1 MPEVGETVALKRHPH
16 ECSDGCNVALNTAAF
31 SQLGFASSSDSSGG
45 GVRAA
50 CAGDRSRVVVAYGL
64 GLRGA
69 EMWLRGY
76 IAPTTR
82 ELTVQVLRSRAAPFR
97 GIWGGRGGGG
107 GLNPNPQPKPQTL
120 KP

>member
-1 MPEVGETVALKRHPH
+1 M
-16 ECSDGCNVALNTAAF
+16 
-31 SQLGFASSSDSSGG
+31 
-45 GVRAA
+45 
-50 CAGDRSRVVVAYGL
+50 VVAYGL

-107 GLNPNPQPKPQTL
+107 GPKP
-120 KP
+120 